1 MRSFARAWRMSAIML
16 VLALLFFAGR
26 MLWANGLFSS
36 TKTGFSGSCRVLS
49 DVPGVSDIEIAGGMA
64 FVAVSNARGPR
75 SEDGL
80 YALPLDGTGRLTKLV
95 GTPKDFHPRGIGIY
109 RSPDGSGVFL
119 LAVNRRAGAS
129 AAAGATNEK
138 VRFSIDSFEVTNPS
152 TKPAL
157 VSQGTIG
164 SGLLTDPQDVAAA
177 GAGSFYV
184 SNNIVLPAFLR
195 RLADWGAIPGSNILH
210 FNGMMFR
217 AVAEDVYGA
226 GGLLLMPDGNQ
237 LLAASMTT
245 RSIKSFNR
253 EMMTGNLTEGA
264 SLTLDVAPEKL
275 SLDSRGEVWVAGHS
289 SLIQWRDFFTDADH
303 RPPSQ
308 VFRVAIASG
317 VPQAAAFVYGN
328 AGGDIAAAGIAVSA
342 GKRLLIGSALDGKLL
357 DCSEN

>member
-1 MRSFARAWRMSAIML
+1 MSAIML

-36 TKTGFSGSCRVLS
+36 AKTGFSGSCRVIS
-49 DVPGVSDIEIAGGMA
+49 NVPGVRDIETASGMA
-64 FVAVSNARGPR
+64 FVAVGSARGAR
-75 SEDGL
+75 NEDGI
-80 YALPLDGTGRLTKLV
+80 YALPLNGTGRLTKLA
-95 GTPKDFHPRGIGIY
+95 GTPKDFHPRGIGVY

-119 LAVNRRAGAS
+119 LAINRRSNG
-129 AAAGATNEK
+129 
-138 VRFSIDSFEVTNPS
+138 RFSIDSFEVTNAS
-152 TKPAL
+152 TNPAL
-157 VSQGTIG
+157 VAQGTIG

-184 SNNIVLPAFLR
+184 SNNIVMPAFLR

-217 AVAEDVYGA
+217 AAAEDVYGA
-226 GGLLLMPDGNQ
+226 NGLLLTPDGNQ
-237 LLAASMTT
+237 LLAASTTT

-253 EMMTGNLTEGA
+253 EMMSGNLTEGS
-264 SLTLDVAPEKL
+264 SLTLDAAPEKL
-275 SLDSRGEVWVAGHS
+275 SLDARGEVWAAGHV

-308 VFRVAIASG
+308 VFRVSVASG
-317 VPQAAAFVYGN
+317 VPQAAELVYGN